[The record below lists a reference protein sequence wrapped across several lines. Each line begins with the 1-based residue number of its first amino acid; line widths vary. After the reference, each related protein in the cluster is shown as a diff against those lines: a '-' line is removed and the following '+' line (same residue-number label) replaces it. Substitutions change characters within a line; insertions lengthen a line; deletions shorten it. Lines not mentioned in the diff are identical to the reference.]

1 MEYTSVADARTMA
14 GLRLVLT
21 AGVPGPWSESAKA
34 VMRLRGVQYT
44 PVVQAGG
51 QENEE
56 LVAWTGHRN
65 APIALYNDESPR
77 VRWNEIVELAER
89 IGRGPSLLP
98 LDIQERMLAV
108 GLTNEIAGE
117 SGFAWFGRQ
126 LMLKPGHDAKG
137 DAILSTPMYRDYYSV
152 ADADQAVLRIRAILD
167 MLTSQISA
175 QRQRGS
181 QYLVGDSLSI
191 ADIYWAY
198 FSQLLHTYPP
208 ETNPVPDFLRKSWG
222 MVGQA
227 IGDFDPVII
236 EQRDQTFERHLE
248 LPFTF

>member
-1 MEYTSVADARTMA
+1 MEYTTVADARA
-14 GLRLVLT
+14 LDGLRLVLT
-21 AGVPGPWSESAKA
+21 ANVPGPWSESAKA
-34 VMRLRGVQYT
+34 VMRQRGVAYT
-44 PVVQAGG
+44 PVLQAGG
-51 QENEE
+51 EENQE

-65 APIALYNDESPR
+65 APIALYNDEPPR

-89 IGRGPSLLP
+89 LGRGPSLLP
-98 LDIQERMLAV
+98 LSINERMLAV

-137 DAILSTPMYRDYYSV
+137 DAILATPMYRDYYSV
-152 ADADQAVLRIRAILD
+152 KDADQAVDRIREILD
-167 MLTSQISA
+167 MLSA
-175 QRQRGS
+175 QIKAQQAAGS
-181 QYLVGDSLSI
+181 QYLIGDSLSI

-198 FSQLLHTYPP
+198 FSQLLDTYPP
-208 ETNPVPDFLRKSWG
+208 EKNPVPKFLRRSWG

-227 IGDFDPVII
+227 IGPFDPVLT

-248 LPFTF
+248 LPFSF

>member
-1 MEYTSVADARTMA
+1 MEYATVAQARNID
-14 GLRLVLT
+14 GLKLVLT
-21 AGVPGPWSESAKA
+21 AGVPGPWSEAAKA
-34 VMRLRGVQYT
+34 VMRQRGVHYT
-44 PVVQAGG
+44 PVAQAGG
-51 QENEE
+51 EENTE

-65 APIALYNDESPR
+65 APIALYNNEPPR
-77 VRWNEIVELAER
+77 VRWNEIVELGER
-89 IGRGPSLLP
+89 LGRGPSLLP
-98 LDIQERMLAV
+98 LDINERMLAV

-137 DAILSTPMYRDYYSV
+137 DAILASPMYRNYYSV
-152 ADADQAVLRIRAILD
+152 TDADQAVDRVRSILA
-167 MLTSQISA
+167 MLSAQITA

-198 FSQLLHTYPP
+198 FSQILDAYPP
-208 ETNPVPDFLRKSWG
+208 EKNPVPGYLRKSWG
-222 MVGQA
+222 VVGQSL
-227 IGDFDPVII
+227 GSFDPILI
-236 EQRDQTFERHLE
+236 EQRDQTFDRHLA

>member
-1 MEYTSVADARTMA
+1 MDYTTVADARA
-14 GLRLVLT
+14 QDGLRLVLT

-34 VMRLRGVQYT
+34 VMRQRGVQYT
-44 PVVQAGG
+44 PVVQTGG

-65 APIALYNDESPR
+65 APIALYNNEPPR

-89 IGRGPSLLP
+89 LGRGPSLLP
-98 LDIQERMLAV
+98 LDIHERMLAV

-137 DAILSTPMYRDYYSV
+137 DAILATPMYRDYYSV
-152 ADADQAVLRIRAILD
+152 ADADQAITRIRSILD
-167 MLTSQISA
+167 MLAEQIKA

-198 FSQLLHTYPP
+198 FSQLLDTYPP
-208 ETNPVPDFLRKSWG
+208 EQNPVPDFLRKSWS

-227 IGDFDPVII
+227 IGAFDPVLT
-236 EQRDQTFERHLE
+236 EQRDQTFERHLQ